1 MMNCTWHSVSPS
13 PAGPGDRAEECV
25 YQSVAWFD
33 AESTPGVRFGIA
45 RISFGR
51 RIELARAIREIG
63 KKSEFLEAGDD
74 VREKLDAAVMAAE
87 IDRMYLEWGLA
98 GVEGLLLDGEK
109 ATPETLIEKGP
120 IALASEILQK
130 IRAECGMT
138 EDEEKTNRR
147 IPFLLHQPSRVEM
160 RSMQT
165 ART

>member
-1 MMNCTWHSVSPS
+1 MH
-13 PAGPGDRAEECV
+13 
-25 YQSVAWFD
+25 
-33 AESTPGVRFGIA
+33 GVRFSIG

-63 KKSEFLEAGDD
+63 KKSEFLEAGND

-98 GVEGLLLDGEK
+98 GVEGLQLDGEK

-138 EDEEKTNRR
+138 EDERKN
-147 IPFLLHQPSRVEM
+147 
-160 RSMQT
+160 
-165 ART
+165 